1 MERSIRRTYL
11 QEYFVNV
18 GGQLGRRFQ
27 EKKIMIFRISLSVL
41 KKKTIKGMFGAV
53 QIGLILI
60 LT

>member
-1 MERSIRRTYL
+1 M

-41 KKKTIKGMFGAV
+41 KKKTIKGMFGDV